1 MPQGS
6 SGEWHTGEVVSL
18 CESYGFIRK
27 DGARP
32 DIFMHYDDVEGFE
45 PQIGDRVSF
54 ELAADARFPDRQKA
68 VAVEYSGR
76 PRPETSPQIDEATAA
91 GDGAAADAP
100 ATPTLVMGDDGTMY
114 TLPQPEVPPPETIY
128 AGTVSSFG
136 ANNTTYGFMTP
147 RPGPGVDAMIQHERA
162 VKF

>member
-1 MPQGS
+1 M

-54 ELAADARFPDRQKA
+54 GAARAGGGG
-68 VAVEYSGR
+68 GR
-76 PRPETSPQIDEATAA
+76 PAAEDYHQAALDASMADE
-91 GDGAAADAP
+91 
-100 ATPTLVMGDDGTMY
+100 
-114 TLPQPEVPPPETIY
+114 
-128 AGTVSSFG
+128 
-136 ANNTTYGFMTP
+136 
-147 RPGPGVDAMIQHERA
+147 
-162 VKF
+162 VKG

>member
-91 GDGAAADAP
+91 GDGAAADVDAAAGAAVTFVTDSASGTAP
-100 ATPTLVMGDDGTMY
+100 STTPTLVMGDDGTM
-114 TLPQPEVPPPETIY
+114 
-128 AGTVSSFG
+128 
-136 ANNTTYGFMTP
+136 
-147 RPGPGVDAMIQHERA
+147 
-162 VKF
+162 

>member
-27 DGARP
+27 DGERP

-76 PRPETSPQIDEATAA
+76 PRPDTYERAEIEAWFANNRTSPKTGAVLPHGSLIPNHAAKAMISDFLDEARRHQAA
-91 GDGAAADAP
+91 LDASMADEVKGAP
-100 ATPTLVMGDDGTMY
+100 
-114 TLPQPEVPPPETIY
+114 
-128 AGTVSSFG
+128 
-136 ANNTTYGFMTP
+136 
-147 RPGPGVDAMIQHERA
+147 
-162 VKF
+162 

>member
-76 PRPETSPQIDEATAA
+76 PRPETSPQTDEW
-91 GDGAAADAP
+91 
-100 ATPTLVMGDDGTMY
+100 
-114 TLPQPEVPPPETIY
+114 
-128 AGTVSSFG
+128 
-136 ANNTTYGFMTP
+136 
-147 RPGPGVDAMIQHERA
+147 RGVDAMIQHERA

>member
-27 DGARP
+27 DGERP

-76 PRPETSPQIDEATAA
+76 PRPVPAELVLQPRCPTRCAVRLAWRSCATRSSRPTAIRTS
-91 GDGAAADAP
+91 AP
-100 ATPTLVMGDDGTMY
+100 
-114 TLPQPEVPPPETIY
+114 
-128 AGTVSSFG
+128 
-136 ANNTTYGFMTP
+136 
-147 RPGPGVDAMIQHERA
+147 
-162 VKF
+162 K

>member
-1 MPQGS
+1 MPQVS

-76 PRPETSPQIDEATAA
+76 PRPVATT
-91 GDGAAADAP
+91 DHDC
-100 ATPTLVMGDDGTMY
+100 
-114 TLPQPEVPPPETIY
+114 
-128 AGTVSSFG
+128 
-136 ANNTTYGFMTP
+136 
-147 RPGPGVDAMIQHERA
+147 RPL
-162 VKF
+162 

>member
-1 MPQGS
+1 MFTGSLQARMQG

-27 DGARP
+27 DGERP

-68 VAVEYSGR
+68 VAVEYSRR
-76 PRPETSPQIDEATAA
+76 PRPARRRGSEPSPSSIAPIITA
-91 GDGAAADAP
+91 
-100 ATPTLVMGDDGTMY
+100 
-114 TLPQPEVPPPETIY
+114 
-128 AGTVSSFG
+128 SSKSS
-136 ANNTTYGFMTP
+136 TR
-147 RPGPGVDAMIQHERA
+147 RPD
-162 VKF
+162 

>member
-27 DGARP
+27 KGARP

-76 PRPETSPQIDEATAA
+76 PRPETSPSTN
-91 GDGAAADAP
+91 AP
-100 ATPTLVMGDDGTMY
+100 
-114 TLPQPEVPPPETIY
+114 
-128 AGTVSSFG
+128 
-136 ANNTTYGFMTP
+136 
-147 RPGPGVDAMIQHERA
+147 
-162 VKF
+162 